1 MSENIKTSA
10 TLNTKE
16 KEFLKIFLEG
26 VKNDK
31 SISENQKEIVRLNKI
46 ENRSLDDN
54 KKLKILLKAE
64 KIVFDEKIKNE
75 KLQSK
80 IDDDILKTI
89 KNYSFQ
95 KLNCVI
101 FLKI

>member
-1 MSENIKTSA
+1 MISR
-10 TLNTKE
+10 
-16 KEFLKIFLEG
+16 FLK
-26 VKNDK
+26 
-31 SISENQKEIVRLNKI
+31 NQKEIVRLNKI

-89 KNYSFQ
+89 K
-95 KLNCVI
+95 KLLVSKN
-101 FLKI
+101 